1 MIRQLSKV
9 LPLSALV
16 LLAACESVPALD
28 GARVGPYFKPVNFQG
43 ETAIPADIKRV
54 VVLPLAD
61 NGKLQ
66 EEAMVRIDEVI
77 LQTINSSQRF
87 ECVPVTRD
95 NVQRLAKVRSLRSV
109 DALPAD
115 FLKELAADFGA
126 DAVLFVDITR
136 YDPYPPIAIGI
147 RAKLAR
153 LSDRSLV
160 WSIDETYDG
169 SKADVANA
177 ARKYWLDLTPP
188 NTPTD
193 MSVTALQSP
202 TKFAT
207 YAFTSAFSTLP
218 PRRK

>member
-1 MIRQLSKV
+1 MIRSSLKAWPV
-9 LPLSALV
+9 LALA
-16 LLAACESVPALD
+16 LLTGCESVPSLD
-28 GARVGPYFKPVNFQG
+28 GARIGPYFTPANFHG
-43 ETAIPADIKRV
+43 EATLPAALRRV

-61 NGKLQ
+61 DGKLQ
-66 EEAMVRIDEVI
+66 EEALVRIDEVI
-77 LQTINSSQRF
+77 IRAANQSQRF
-87 ECVPVTRD
+87 ECVPLSRED
-95 NVQRLAKVRSLRSV
+95 VQRIAKVRTLRSV
-109 DALPAD
+109 DALPHD
-115 FLKELAADFGA
+115 FFDRLATEYGA

-153 LSDRSLV
+153 ISDRSLV
-160 WSIDETYDG
+160 WTIDETYDG
-169 SKADVANA
+169 SKAPVANA

-188 NTPTD
+188 NAPTD

-202 TKFAT
+202 SKFAT

>member
-16 LLAACESVPALD
+16 LLAACESIPALD
-28 GARVGPYFKPVNFQG
+28 GARVGPYFTPANFQG
-43 ETAIPADIKRV
+43 ETTIPADIKRV

-66 EEAMVRIDEVI
+66 EEAMLRIDEVI

>member
-1 MIRQLSKV
+1 MGI
-9 LPLSALV
+9 
-16 LLAACESVPALD
+16 
-28 GARVGPYFKPVNFQG
+28 KP
-43 ETAIPADIKRV
+43 TATPHYHQHQI
-54 VVLPLAD
+54 
-61 NGKLQ
+61 
-66 EEAMVRIDEVI
+66 
-77 LQTINSSQRF
+77 S
-87 ECVPVTRD
+87 
-95 NVQRLAKVRSLRSV
+95 
-109 DALPAD
+109 
-115 FLKELAADFGA
+115 
-126 DAVLFVDITR
+126 
-136 YDPYPPIAIGI
+136 
-147 RAKLAR
+147 AKLAR